1 MIKAERNK
9 LLLVRDKLEELS
21 AAQKEN
27 IDGLNAEMLTQKKN
41 YAELK
46 EEKEDLELRK
56 ETLEKVIEGFELDKV
71 QNNRLIDSQK
81 N

>member
-1 MIKAERNK
+1 
-9 LLLVRDKLEELS
+9 
-21 AAQKEN
+21 
-27 IDGLNAEMLTQKKN
+27 MLTQKKN